1 MSQAI
6 RPDKCFA
13 YKAFVL
19 HFSGDGGQP
28 AVMGGLKN
36 VQEYF
41 LLISRRLVFKIQ
53 DFMKSVSVDEPTEN
67 SW

>member
-13 YKAFVL
+13 YKAFVF

-28 AVMGGLKN
+28 AVMARLKN

-41 LLISRRLVFKIQ
+41 FLIKGTPTRDTQTLVWLGYIFLEVI
-53 DFMKSVSVDEPTEN
+53 V
-67 SW
+67 